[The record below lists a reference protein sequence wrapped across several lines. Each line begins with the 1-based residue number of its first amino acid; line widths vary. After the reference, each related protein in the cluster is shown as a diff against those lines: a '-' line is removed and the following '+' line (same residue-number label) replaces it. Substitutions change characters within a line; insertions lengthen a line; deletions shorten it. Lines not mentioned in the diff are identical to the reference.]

1 MEMAKAE
8 TNSWISLATASFCET
23 SCRHDFVFPL
33 PAELLIIHLPT
44 ALELQLSVCGVAS
57 FGQIVAKKK
66 RAQSDR
72 QSHSRQLAKRF
83 PFPFGFWSQPTSSTF
98 FGRQVC
104 AFHLHRLAR
113 LKRKTSDT
121 NPECYI
127 WWQVATW
134 RRHQKLRCALSI
146 HRLWVN

>member
-1 MEMAKAE
+1 MNIIS
-8 TNSWISLATASFCET
+8 NSFILWN
-23 SCRHDFVFPL
+23 
-33 PAELLIIHLPT
+33 
-44 ALELQLSVCGVAS
+44 QLSTWFCFPSSGWAPYYTLTHS
-57 FGQIVAKKK
+57 PRAAIKRLRRGKFWANCCQKKK

-134 RRHQKLRCALSI
+134 RRHRKLRSTVCGLI
-146 HRLWVN
+146 KKFFEIN